1 MTRFRTRSV
10 GRAVVVGSIF
20 AAVAGAWGV
29 SAVQSKSAS
38 SAASGTLVV
47 DRSFEI
53 KTADPQRAFEP
64 TASIVDRGMY
74 DTFFTYKGGDLAHP
88 VPMLVQSWKASKDA
102 KTFVFNLRRNV
113 HFADGTPL
121 TSADAVFSFRRL
133 INLKGNP
140 SFLLDGVTASARG
153 RYTVVLRS
161 TTPATALPSILTNT
175 SLGIVNSKLVR
186 KHGGTSA
193 VGADKSDKA
202 EKWFNSAASRGAG
215 SGPYLLQR
223 YSTTSQITLV
233 PNPRYWGSRKAAF
246 KTVVVRNMIAPT
258 QLINI
263 QRGSHEVAID
273 LSADQAQT
281 IKGNKRLN
289 VRLMPSTWV
298 FWLLANNDPQVSSTT
313 SNKHFQQAV
322 RYALDYRSI
331 VNVAGPGAIQAPG
344 IIPSMFL
351 GSLPRKEAIKQN
363 LTRARTELAA
373 SGAGDKTITL
383 EYPSDLTINGVPFG
397 SLAQRVQSNLQ
408 SAGFHIEL
416 AGATVG
422 TWLQKYRDGKM
433 AFGLSLWGPDYPDPS
448 DYLAFTPGELVGL
461 RAGWPKGSDP
471 TVERLA
477 AKARV
482 TTATKARQTLYRQ
495 IQRRLNA
502 AGTVLPAAAA
512 DAGLRVDEG
521 PQERVL
527 QRAVP
532 GRRHA
537 GVAEQVEVSG
547 AAFAT
552 RAVG

>member
-1 MTRFRTRSV
+1 MTRFGTRSV
-10 GRAVVVGSIF
+10 AKAVLVG
-20 AAVAGAWGV
+20 ATLVTAAGAWGAT
-29 SAVQSKSAS
+29 AVQSKSAS
-38 SAASGTLVV
+38 SAATGTLVV

-64 TASIVDRGMY
+64 TAAIVDRGIY

-88 VPMLVQSWKASKDA
+88 VPLLVQSWSASKDA

-202 EKWFNSAASRGAG
+202 EQWLNSAASRGAG

-233 PNPRYWGSRKAAF
+233 PNPRYWGTRKAAF
-246 KTVVVRNMIAPT
+246 KTVVIRNMIAPT

-263 QRGSHEVAID
+263 QRGKHEVAID

-281 IKGNKRLN
+281 IRGNKSLN
-289 VRLMPSTWV
+289 VRTLPSTWI
-298 FWLLANNDPQVSSTT
+298 FWLLANNNPQISAIT
-313 SNKHFQQAV
+313 SNKRFQTAV

-397 SLAQRVQSNLQ
+397 SLAQRVQANLQ
-408 SAGFHIEL
+408 AAGFHIEL
-416 AGATVG
+416 AGSTVG

-433 AFGLSLWGPDYPDPS
+433 AFGLSLWGPDYPDPA

-471 TVERLA
+471 TLERLV
-477 AKARV
+477 ARARI

-502 AGTVLPAAAA
+502 AGPFFPLLQPTQVFVSTKDLKNAFFNAQYQ
-512 DAGLRVDEG
+512 VD
-521 PQERVL
+521 VT
-527 QRAVP
+527 
-532 GRRHA
+532 
-537 GVAEQVEVSG
+537 QVSPK
-547 AAFAT
+547 
-552 RAVG
+552 

>member
-1 MTRFRTRSV
+1 MTRFGTRSV
-10 GRAVVVGSIF
+10 AKAVLVG
-20 AAVAGAWGV
+20 ATLATVAGAWGAT
-29 SAVQSKSAS
+29 AVQSKPTS

-64 TASIVDRGMY
+64 TASIVDRGIY

-88 VPMLVQSWKASKDA
+88 VPQLVQSWSASKDA
-102 KTFVFNLRRNV
+102 KTFVFNLRKNV

-193 VGADKSDKA
+193 VGAEKSDKA
-202 EKWFNSAASRGAG
+202 EQWLNSAASRGAG

-233 PNPRYWGSRKAAF
+233 PNPRYWGTRKAAF
-246 KTVVVRNMIAPT
+246 ETVVIRNMIAPT

-263 QRGSHEVAID
+263 QRGKHEVAID

-281 IKGNKRLN
+281 IKGNSRLN
-289 VRLMPSTWV
+289 VRTLPSTWI
-298 FWLLANNDPQVSSTT
+298 FWLLANNNPQVSAIT
-313 SNKHFQQAV
+313 SNKRFQQAV

-363 LTRARTELAA
+363 LTKARSELAA
-373 SGAGDKTITL
+373 SGAGNQTITL

-408 SAGFHIEL
+408 AAGFKIDL
-416 AGATVG
+416 AGSTVG

-433 AFGLSLWGPDYPDPS
+433 AFGLSLWGPDYPDPA

-471 TVERLA
+471 TLERLV

-502 AGTVLPAAAA
+502 VGPFFPLLQPTQVFVSTKDLKNAFFNAQYQ
-512 DAGLRVDEG
+512 VD
-521 PQERVL
+521 VT
-527 QRAVP
+527 
-532 GRRHA
+532 
-537 GVAEQVEVSG
+537 QVS
-547 AAFAT
+547 AK
-552 RAVG
+552 